1 MCILKGF
8 NTTLAKTTTTVF
20 PFGIWF
26 ANATTMYVADEG
38 NGSNT
43 YSDGMYTAA
52 AGQPTAGLQKWV
64 FNAGANEWKPAY
76 TLQAGLNLGMPYNI
90 TGYPT
95 GNNLATGLPWARATD
110 GLRNIT
116 GIVNGDG
123 TATIYA
129 ITSTVSGNGDQG
141 ADPNRL
147 VVITDSLDAAGTTP
161 PSGESFTTLRAAGNL
176 EVLRGV
182 SFTPGT

>member
-1 MCILKGF
+1 LACPSGGVGLPEDSASLPLTGIAYDPTLLQSEGVAPYNMCILKGF
-8 NTTLAKTTTTVF
+8 NTTLAKTTTNVF

-95 GNNLATGLPWARATD
+95 GNIWRPDFGGLQQPTGFAT
-110 GLRNIT
+110 
-116 GIVNGDG
+116 
-123 TATIYA
+123 
-129 ITSTVSGNGDQG
+129 
-141 ADPNRL
+141 
-147 VVITDSLDAAGTTP
+147 
-161 PSGESFTTLRAAGNL
+161 
-176 EVLRGV
+176 
-182 SFTPGT
+182 